1 MSVKEILSKVE
12 GNEEEEE
19 EEDGGGGIVC
29 HSKGPATSD

>member
-19 EEDGGGGIVC
+19 EEEGGGGIVC